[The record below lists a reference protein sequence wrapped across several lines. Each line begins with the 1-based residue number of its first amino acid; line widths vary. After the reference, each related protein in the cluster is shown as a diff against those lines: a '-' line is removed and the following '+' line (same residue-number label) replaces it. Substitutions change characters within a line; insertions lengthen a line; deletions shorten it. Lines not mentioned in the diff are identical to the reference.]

1 MGKAVI
7 KSNPKRHL
15 LLLLLMFMV
24 MPLGAAAD
32 TLAGP
37 QQVIQRISDQLK
49 GILVEHRERM
59 DQDPAFVYQL
69 ANDVLIPHVDFSRVS
84 SLVLGK
90 YWRRASEQQRAEF
103 SHQFQRL
110 LVRTYSTAFKEFQ
123 GWEISYTPL
132 RMNAGDQDV
141 AVHTQVTREGAPPVD
156 VVYRMHV
163 KDGDWKAYD
172 VQIEGISLVT
182 NYRSS
187 FAKEVRRSGMQG
199 LIQRITELNDRRTKQ
214 VASNTST

>member
-1 MGKAVI
+1 MTAW
-7 KSNPKRHL
+7 L
-15 LLLLLMFMV
+15 LGMLLV
-24 MPLGAAAD
+24 VNTA
-32 TLAGP
+32 LASTP
-37 QQVIQRISDQLK
+37 PETVVRETSDQVLAEVMQRK
-49 GILVEHRERM
+49 QELQAQPGKIYQLVEHIVLPRFDFQRM
-59 DQDPAFVYQL
+59 
-69 ANDVLIPHVDFSRVS
+69 SR
-84 SLVLGK
+84 LVLGK

>member
-1 MGKAVI
+1 MGKAVM
-7 KSNPKRHL
+7 KSNRNHHL
-15 LLLLLMFMV
+15 LLALLLMLL
-24 MPLGAAAD
+24 PLGAVAEP
-32 TLAGP
+32 LAGP
-37 QQVIQRISDQLK
+37 QQVIQSISDQLK
-49 GILVEHRERM
+49 GILVQNRERM
-59 DQDPAFVYQL
+59 NEDPAFVYQL
-69 ANDVLIPHVDFSRVS
+69 ANDVLIPHVDFGRVS

-90 YWRRASEQQRAEF
+90 HWRRASDQQRAEF
-103 SHQFQRL
+103 AHQFQRL

-132 RMNAGDQDV
+132 RMNEGDQDV
-141 AVHTQVTREGAPPVD
+141 AVHTQVSREGAPPVD

-199 LIQRITELNDRRTKQ
+199 LIQRITELNDRRTRQ
-214 VASNTST
+214 VAANTST

>member
-7 KSNPKRHL
+7 KFRHYCHL
-15 LLLLLMFMV
+15 LLVLLLL
-24 MPLGAAAD
+24 PLGAAAEQ
-32 TLAGP
+32 LAGP
-37 QQVIQRISDQLK
+37 QQVIQRISDQLQ
-49 GILVEHRERM
+49 GILAENQERM
-59 DQDPAFVYQL
+59 ATDPAFVYQL
-69 ANDVLIPHVDFSRVS
+69 ANDVLIPHVDFARVS

-90 YWRRASEQQRAEF
+90 NWRLASEQQRAEF

-123 GWEISYTPL
+123 GWEISYMPL
-132 RMNAGDQDV
+132 RMNEGDRDV
-141 AVHTQVTREGAPPVD
+141 AVHTQVKRDGAPPVE
-156 VVYRMHV
+156 VVYRMHI

-172 VQIEGISLVT
+172 VKIEGISLVT

-199 LIQRITELNDRRTKQ
+199 LIQRITELNDRRTRQ
-214 VASNTST
+214 VAANISS